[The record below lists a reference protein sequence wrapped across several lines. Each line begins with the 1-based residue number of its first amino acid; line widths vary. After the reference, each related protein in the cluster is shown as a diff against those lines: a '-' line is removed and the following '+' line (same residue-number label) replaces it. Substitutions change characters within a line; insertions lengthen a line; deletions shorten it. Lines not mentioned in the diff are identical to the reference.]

1 MATKKHQ
8 PHLVSRSEFSR
19 LAGVKPA
26 SITNACKGNG
36 KLVAA
41 RVADRIDVTHPNA
54 VAYLEKKGKKPPRLD
69 LEEDE
74 PLASVRAT
82 DLDNLDP
89 KRFAEVD
96 RIEPFASMTI
106 RELVDKFGARRA
118 FKDWLEALK
127 KIEDIRKTRLENDE
141 TEGELIS
148 RELVETHV
156 FGALEALSRKLL
168 QDMPKTAARRLEAAV
183 KAGEKTEELERI
195 LRDLLTK
202 QLRPT
207 KAEATRKLRNA

>member
-1 MATKKHQ
+1 MARKKHP

-19 LAGVKPA
+19 LAEVSPA
-26 SITNACKGNG
+26 SITKACKGKG

-54 VAYLEKKGKKPPRLD
+54 VAYLEKKGKKPPRIEPD
-69 LEEDE
+69 DDA
-74 PLASVRAT
+74 PLASVNPNE
-82 DLDNLDP
+82 LDQLDP
-89 KRFAEVD
+89 KRFAELD

-106 RELVDKFGARRA
+106 RELVDRFGGRRA
-118 FKDWLEALK
+118 FRDWLDALK
-127 KIEDIRKTRLENDE
+127 KIEDIRKTRLDNDT

-148 RELVETHV
+148 RELVESHV

-183 KAGEKTEELERI
+183 KAGEKTEECERI
-195 LRDLLTK
+195 LRDLLSK

-207 KAEATRKLRNA
+207 KAEAARKLRNA